1 MIAQTG
7 HIECP
12 PIQPR
17 NRLVMIKRLSLPL
30 PRRALIAL
38 ILLIAACS
46 SDTGDA
52 PPPADPDAPILI
64 AHRGASAYAPEH
76 SAEAY
81 ELAIEQGAD
90 YIEPDLQITKD
101 GVLIALHDL
110 TLTRTTNVRNIF
122 PARSQRERGGELRDV
137 WDANDYTL
145 EEIQQLDAGSW
156 FGDAFAGTKVLTLS
170 EVIELVR
177 GRAGLFIET
186 KAPEIYG
193 ERGFDME
200 TLLLEALAR
209 HGLDEPGADPDTPVV
224 IQSFS
229 AASLRI
235 LREEHQTRLPL
246 ALLIEEKTAQW
257 LTPEGLAEAA
267 EFVNG
272 IGPDQSLLLDDQGI
286 VDLAHELGLTVVPW
300 TFSDDDPGEFE
311 TVGREM
317 AYYMYEMGVDG
328 VITNNPDLYPRRP
341 PQDMP

>member
-1 MIAQTG
+1 
-7 HIECP
+7 
-12 PIQPR
+12 
-17 NRLVMIKRLSLPL
+17 MIKRLSLPL
-30 PRRALIAL
+30 PRRAVIAL

-52 PPPADPDAPILI
+52 PPLADPDAPILI

-110 TLTRTTNVRNIF
+110 TLTRTTNVRSIF
-122 PARSQRERGGELRDV
+122 PARSQRDRGGELRDV

-156 FGDAFAGTKVLTLS
+156 FDDAFAGTKVLTIS

-246 ALLIEEKTAQW
+246 ALLIEEETAQW

-300 TFSDDDPGEFE
+300 TFS
-311 TVGREM
+311 
-317 AYYMYEMGVDG
+317 
-328 VITNNPDLYPRRP
+328 
-341 PQDMP
+341 